1 MLSNNKVENEK
12 EGFDYWG
19 GGYPK
24 EVNAEYSLT
33 RLDPYLHSIKQFQN
47 ISLSECYWQQVGWG
61 SLNNFN
67 NFIKLEI
74 LSENITFEIQYKYL
88 SRNILQYI
96 NL

>member
-19 GGYPK
+19 EGGGGVYPK

-47 ISLSECYWQQVGWG
+47 I
-61 SLNNFN
+61 
-67 NFIKLEI
+67 
-74 LSENITFEIQYKYL
+74 
-88 SRNILQYI
+88 
-96 NL
+96 

>member
-12 EGFDYWG
+12 EGFDYWGGWG

-47 ISLSECYWQQVGWG
+47 I
-61 SLNNFN
+61 
-67 NFIKLEI
+67 
-74 LSENITFEIQYKYL
+74 
-88 SRNILQYI
+88 
-96 NL
+96 

>member
-12 EGFDYWG
+12 EGFDYWGG

-47 ISLSECYWQQVGWG
+47 I
-61 SLNNFN
+61 
-67 NFIKLEI
+67 
-74 LSENITFEIQYKYL
+74 
-88 SRNILQYI
+88 
-96 NL
+96 

>member
-12 EGFDYWG
+12 EGFNYWGVGVG

-47 ISLSECYWQQVGWG
+47 I
-61 SLNNFN
+61 
-67 NFIKLEI
+67 
-74 LSENITFEIQYKYL
+74 
-88 SRNILQYI
+88 
-96 NL
+96 

>member
-1 MLSNNKVENEK
+1 MYLEQFNTGISQLYLCYRKKPQMLSNNKVENEK

-47 ISLSECYWQQVGWG
+47 I
-61 SLNNFN
+61 
-67 NFIKLEI
+67 
-74 LSENITFEIQYKYL
+74 
-88 SRNILQYI
+88 
-96 NL
+96 

>member
-1 MLSNNKVENEK
+1 MYLEQFNTGISQLYQKNVPMLQEKTQMLSNNKVENEK

-47 ISLSECYWQQVGWG
+47 I
-61 SLNNFN
+61 
-67 NFIKLEI
+67 
-74 LSENITFEIQYKYL
+74 
-88 SRNILQYI
+88 
-96 NL
+96 